1 MKETRRPFS
10 LPMTR
15 DVTPFQ
21 SCGLNR
27 DYSDSD
33 DNAVALE
40 YAGLSHVGKPSAY
53 LLFYLDE
60 IECTWRIIWSI

>member
-21 SCGLNR
+21 SCGFKNR

-40 YAGLSHVGKPSAY
+40 YSH
-53 LLFYLDE
+53 
-60 IECTWRIIWSI
+60 